1 MDQVAQIRG
10 REGGCNEDQD
20 VVRIMM
26 HNFPVKAEIVQFTVV
41 HLIVYSIVK
50 PSPVPSCT
58 GCKEGG
64 EAHTGHLLFLTL
76 ELLRKQ
82 LWSSTSRQRKL
93 IPQEQKKVG
102 SRARCN
108 WECSVQDATR
118 VDDGPTSPDDVGNRM
133 FMVTSKITKAWIL

>member
-1 MDQVAQIRG
+1 MGGGGLQRG
-10 REGGCNEDQD
+10 SICSEDK
-20 VVRIMM
+20 M

-41 HLIVYSIVK
+41 HLIVYCIVK

-82 LWSSTSRQRKL
+82 LWSSTRQRKL

-108 WECSVQDATR
+108 WECSVQGATG
-118 VDDGPTSPDDVGNRM
+118 VDDGPTSPDDDGNRM
-133 FMVTSKITKAWIL
+133 FMVTGLMNQAKLQTFGY